1 MRNNKGVG
9 HKEGREGPQQSFCE
23 HEGVCWPQR
32 KVLSKA
38 AGGRISSFIHLY
50 FMDKAVQERRHA
62 QAPGGRVFL
71 AKKRFRAC
79 KKIPVPLLWFVL
91 LKREYAES
99 VCSRVQGKDVVRGRQ
114 WVLQ

>member
-1 MRNNKGVG
+1 MRT
-9 HKEGREGPQQSFCE
+9 
-23 HEGVCWPQR
+23 
-32 KVLSKA
+32 KA

-62 QAPGGRVFL
+62 QASGGRVFL

-91 LKREYAES
+91 LISGNMRRAYVLGCRE
-99 VCSRVQGKDVVRGRQ
+99 RM
-114 WVLQ
+114 W